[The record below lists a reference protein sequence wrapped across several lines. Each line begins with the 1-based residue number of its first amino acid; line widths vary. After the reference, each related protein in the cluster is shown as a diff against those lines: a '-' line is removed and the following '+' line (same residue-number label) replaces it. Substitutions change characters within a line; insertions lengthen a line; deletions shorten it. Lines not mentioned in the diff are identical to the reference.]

1 MKKTLLMSAAL
12 AALVLGAPLTS
23 HAEDAVIS
31 EDAATESVQSFEE
44 EIMVKELTLKDGTK
58 VLVKG
63 EDVFVIDAYGA
74 ETPAL
79 DGVHVLEDDTSVT
92 TKDGK
97 IVHPE
102 ESVTEELGSEE

>member
-12 AALVLGAPLTS
+12 AALVLGTPLTS
-23 HAEDAVIS
+23 HAEDAVVTES
-31 EDAATESVQSFEE
+31 AVTESVQASEE
-44 EIMVKELTLKDGTK
+44 VMVKELTLKDGTK

-63 EDVFVIDAYGA
+63 DDVFVLGTFGK
-74 ETPAL
+74 ETPAP
-79 DGVHVLEDDTSVT
+79 DGIHVLEDDTSVT

-102 ESVTEELGSEE
+102 ESATEETHSAE